1 MRRSLL
7 STTCLLLL
15 MTGSAAAQWSVG
27 LEAGVERIPRFATP
41 LEADTENLQA
51 RPSMTWPVSLRLE
64 RGGPGLRLALSANR
78 VNAGLELDDGE
89 FGVVV
94 RPGFRIL
101 TLTPEVSHRLAHLS
115 GGGSVRVHFAIP
127 LERWSFPDLADDPR
141 WRLGAA
147 AGLAGEFPMSRT
159 TSMRVSGQL
168 GRVFGNPLDDSEMS
182 EEYEPTTM
190 WRRSARVG
198 VMWRP

>member
-1 MRRSLL
+1 MVRSMF
-7 STTCLLLL
+7 SSACVLLL
-15 MTGSAAAQWSVG
+15 MTEPAAAQWSVG
-27 LEAGVERIPRFATP
+27 LEAGMDRVPRFAIP
-41 LEADTENLQA
+41 ADTDAEGLRA
-51 RPSMTWPVSLRLE
+51 RPSMTWPFSVRLE
-64 RGGPGLRLALSANR
+64 RGGPGFRLALSASR

-89 FGVVV
+89 FAVVV

-101 TLTPEVSHRLAHLS
+101 TLTPEASHRVARLA
-115 GGGSVRVHFAIP
+115 GGGSLRAHLALP
-127 LERWSFPDLADDPR
+127 LERWSFPGLADDPR

-147 AGLAGEFPMSRT
+147 AGLSGEFGMTRSV
-159 TSMRVSGQL
+159 SLRVSGQL

-198 VMWRP
+198 VVWKP

>member
-1 MRRSLL
+1 MHRSLL
-7 STTCLLLL
+7 SIICLLLL
-15 MTGSAAAQWSVG
+15 MSRPAPAQWSAG
-27 LEAGVERIPRFATP
+27 LEAGVDRVPRFANP
-41 LEADTENLQA
+41 IDADAEGLRA
-51 RPSMTWPVSLRLE
+51 RPGMTWPVSLRLE
-64 RGGPGLRLALSANR
+64 RGGAGLRLALSASR

-101 TLTPEVSHRLAHLS
+101 TVTPEVSHRVARLS
-115 GGGSVRVHFAIP
+115 GGGSLRAHLAVPV
-127 LERWSFPDLADDPR
+127 EQWSFPGLADDPR

-147 AGLAGEFPMSRT
+147 AGLAGEFPMTRSV
-159 TSMRVSGQL
+159 SVRVAGQL

-198 VMWRP
+198 VVWGR

>member
-7 STTCLLLL
+7 SSTCLLLL
-15 MTGSAAAQWSVG
+15 MAGPAAAQWSVG
-27 LEAGVERIPRFATP
+27 LEAGVDRVPRFANPVDTD
-41 LEADTENLQA
+41 ADDLRA
-51 RPSMTWPVSLRLE
+51 RPGMTWPVSLRLE
-64 RGGPGLRLALSANR
+64 RGGAGLRLALSASR

-101 TLTPEVSHRLAHLS
+101 TVTPEISHHVAHLS
-115 GGGSVRVHFAIP
+115 GGGSLRAHFALP
-127 LERWSFPDLADDPR
+127 LERWSFPGLADDPR
-141 WRLGAA
+141 WRFGAA
-147 AGLAGEFPMSRT
+147 AGLAGAFPMTRT
-159 TSMRVSGQL
+159 VSVRVSGQL
-168 GRVFGNPLDDSEMS
+168 GRVLGNPLDDSEMS

-198 VMWRP
+198 VVWRK